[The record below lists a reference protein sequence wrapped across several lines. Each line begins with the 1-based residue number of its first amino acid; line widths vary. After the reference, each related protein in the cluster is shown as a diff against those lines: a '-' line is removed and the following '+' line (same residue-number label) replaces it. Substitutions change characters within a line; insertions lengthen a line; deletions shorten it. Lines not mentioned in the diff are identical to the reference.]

1 MDAQKDVNLGG
12 ALYEPPALQVLGT
25 VSELTEYCVWGKALG
40 QPDYMFHIP
49 AADHQLLRLAGFHP
63 PSRRASGAIAACAR
77 AAGA

>member
-49 AADHQLLRLAGFHP
+49 APITNCSA
-63 PSRRASGAIAACAR
+63 
-77 AAGA
+77 